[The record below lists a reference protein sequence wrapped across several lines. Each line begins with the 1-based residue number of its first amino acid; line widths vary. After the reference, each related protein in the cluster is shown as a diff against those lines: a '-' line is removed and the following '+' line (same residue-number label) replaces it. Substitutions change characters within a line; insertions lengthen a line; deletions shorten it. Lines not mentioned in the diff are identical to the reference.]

1 MVGCATSLNGDPR
14 ARDRSCPGAR
24 DLRLQDLEQEEGLL
38 SNENSLHHLHFLKI
52 TASVL
57 GSYKFIKMWIP
68 QEVCSPPD
76 STRCTTLQ
84 DTQNIDML

>member
-1 MVGCATSLNGDPR
+1 MLVCAPSLNGDPR
-14 ARDRSCPGAR
+14 DCDRRWPWARE
-24 DLRLQDLEQEEGLL
+24 LRLQDLEQEEGLL
-38 SNENSLHHLHFLKI
+38 SNENSLRHLHFFI

-68 QEVCSPPD
+68 QGVCSPPD
-76 STRCTTLQ
+76 STRCKTLQ